1 MSTVYIQKESVN
13 HIILNN
19 DTGSDLA
26 QYEMTVIG
34 GLSLIADEAIANGAT
49 GSFHVE
55 TGICFQTDD
64 FEAGEDTFATVNQDV
79 FWNPATGD
87 FSDTETAGYY
97 KVGVLKEIKNA
108 NGVILVTKNRQA
120 VYSDVFTLQAE
131 MAVEQAEPKILVVE
145 VDSDY
150 GTAAVAVAGLVEGD
164 KIIGMKSNCN
174 VTETAGTIQL
184 IDGADAVITDALQQ
198 ATDKEV
204 AYAATIDKTYS
215 TLPATGAKLVATG
228 TDATAVRCT
237 VVIEFIPA

>member
-19 DTGSDLA
+19 NTGSDLV

-55 TGICFQTDD
+55 NGICFQTDD

-97 KVGVLKEIKNA
+97 KVGVLKEIKNS

-131 MAVEQAEPKILVVE
+131 MAVEQAEPKTLVFKV
-145 VDSDY
+145 
-150 GTAAVAVAGLVEGD
+150 TADASIALPIAGLVEGD
-164 KIIGMKSNCN
+164 EIIDVHLICTAANASGTLTLEDGAGDDISDAMICAVDK
-174 VTETAGTIQL
+174 VVVRAGTI
-184 IDGADAVITDALQQ
+184 DDAKSV
-198 ATDKEV
+198 
-204 AYAATIDKTYS
+204 
-215 TLPATGAKLVATG
+215 LPATGAAIISVGGTATDTRG
-228 TDATAVRCT
+228 I
-237 VVIEFIPA
+237 VVISYIPA

>member
-19 DTGSDLA
+19 DTGSDLV

-97 KVGVLKEIKNA
+97 KIGVLKEIKNSS
-108 NGVILVTKNRQA
+108 GVILVTKNRQA

-131 MAVEQAEPKILVVE
+131 MAVEQAEPKILVIE
-145 VDSDY
+145 VASDY
-150 GTAAVAVAGLVEGD
+150 SGGVAVVGLVEGD

-174 VTETAGTIQL
+174 VTETAGTIAL
-184 IDGADAVITDALQQ
+184 TDGADAAITDALQQ

-215 TLPATGAKLVATG
+215 TLPATGAKLIATG

-237 VVIEFIPA
+237 VVIEYIPA